1 MAKVTNPNSKGNSG
15 FFWAVGVLL
24 VIAAVVIGYIVMSGK
39 DAKSDKIA
47 ENTVDVTME
56 TSVDDNG
63 VVTLKSASA
72 KKDAPEVD
80 LYEDFSCPHCAELAE
95 GSDKAMKEAI
105 ENGELVVNI
114 HTLNFLD
121 LRGVDLEKF
130 ISDESV
136 KLEGHSS
143 KAASAMDII
152 ARSGDAKAYWN
163 MRAYLFENLQSVGSW
178 DFDDFAEAAKGF
190 GADDDVIKKIKNA
203 NVDAGNENGRANAKK
218 LKDTTGSVSS
228 PRVLKNGKDIDPPKD
243 RPLTQWNFVE
253 QVVK

>member
-47 ENTVDVTME
+47 ENAVDVTME

-121 LRGVDLEKF
+121 LRGVDP
-130 ISDESV
+130 
-136 KLEGHSS
+136 
-143 KAASAMDII
+143 
-152 ARSGDAKAYWN
+152 
-163 MRAYLFENLQSVGSW
+163 
-178 DFDDFAEAAKGF
+178 
-190 GADDDVIKKIKNA
+190 
-203 NVDAGNENGRANAKK
+203 
-218 LKDTTGSVSS
+218 VSYTH
-228 PRVLKNGKDIDPPKD
+228 
-243 RPLTQWNFVE
+243 LTLPTILLV
-253 QVVK
+253 

>member
-24 VIAAVVIGYIVMSGK
+24 VIAAVVIGYIVISGK

-47 ENTVDVTME
+47 ENAVDVTME

-63 VVTLKSASA
+63 IVTLKSAKTKES
-72 KKDAPEVD
+72 APEVD

-95 GSDKAMKEAI
+95 GSDKAMKEAV
-105 ENGELVVNI
+105 EKGELVVNV
-114 HTLNFLD
+114 HPMNFLD

-130 ISDESV
+130 MSDDSI

-143 KAASAMDII
+143 KSASVMDII

-163 MRAYLFENLQSVGSW
+163 MRAYLFENQQSVGSW
-178 DFDDFAEAAKGF
+178 DFEDFADAAKGF
-190 GADDDVIKKIKNA
+190 GADGDVQKQIKDA
-203 NVDAGNENGRANAKK
+203 GVEAGNEIGRANAKK
-218 LKDTTGSVSS
+218 LKETTGTVSS
-228 PRVLKNGKDIDPPKD
+228 PRVIKDGKDINPPKGT
-243 RPLTQWNFVE
+243 PVSQWNFVP